1 VKNVIGI
8 RLEDKNEWERRA
20 PLTPADVQDLTAE
33 GAKIV
38 VERFPRRIFTDDEYA
53 AAGARLVDDVLP
65 CEIVMGIKEMPALYF
80 RPGGAY
86 MFFSHTIKGQS
97 YNMKMLANLVERRC
111 TLFDFELITDD
122 EGKRLIFAG
131 RFAGLAGMIDT
142 LWTMGRRLEVLGHA
156 TPFSDIKPAHAY
168 DGLEA
173 AKAAIAE
180 VARRI
185 ASEPLPEAL
194 APMAFGFTGYG
205 NVSSGAQEIFDLL
218 PHIDVAPGELQAFVD
233 SNGSLRNK
241 LVKTVYHE
249 KDLVE
254 RIDSSKPFEL
264 QEYYDR
270 PENYRSSFE
279 PHLELLSVL
288 INGIYWD
295 PRYPKLADAGQLR
308 KLFSGEQPPRL
319 IAVGDITCDVDG
331 SLACTVRNTE
341 PGDPVYIYD
350 PATREAPSGFEGPG
364 LAVMA
369 VGNLPCELPRE
380 TSIPFSKALKPFIPA
395 LAGVNLDAAFENA
408 ELPGPIRRSTILW
421 RGEFTPNFRY
431 MQEFLEGSGDRTD
444 AEGKKP

>member
-1 VKNVIGI
+1 MQNRIGI

-20 PLTPADVQDLTAE
+20 PLSPADVQDLTAE
-33 GAKIV
+33 GVKIV
-38 VERFPRRIFTDDEYA
+38 VQRFPRRAFHDDEYA
-53 AAGARLVDDVLP
+53 AAGATLVDDVLP
-65 CEIVMGIKEMPALYF
+65 CEVVMSIKEMPAEYF
-80 RPGGAY
+80 RPDGAY

-97 YNMKMLANLVERRC
+97 FNMKMLANLVERRC
-111 TLFDFELITDD
+111 TLFDFELVTDD
-122 EGKRLIFAG
+122 DGKRLIFAG

-142 LWTMGRRLEVLGHA
+142 LWTVGRRLEVLGHT
-156 TPFSDIKPAHAY
+156 TPFSEIKPAHAY
-168 DGLEA
+168 EGLEA
-173 AKAAIAE
+173 ARAAIAE
-180 VARRI
+180 VGKRI
-185 ASEPLPEAL
+185 AAEGLPEAL

-205 NVSSGAQEIFDLL
+205 NVSMGAQEIFDLL
-218 PHIDVAPGELQAFVD
+218 PHVEVAPSELQGFVD
-233 SNGSLRNK
+233 SNGSLLNK

-264 QEYYDR
+264 QEYYDH

-288 INGIYWD
+288 INGIYWA
-295 PRYPKLADAGQLR
+295 PQYPKLADAGQLQ

-319 IAVGDITCDVDG
+319 VAVGDISCDVDG
-331 SLACTVRNTE
+331 SLACTVRDTE
-341 PGDPVYIYD
+341 SGDPVYIYE
-350 PATREAPSGFEGPG
+350 PQSKEAPSGFEGPG

-380 TSIPFSKALKPFIPA
+380 TSIPFSQTVKPFIPA
-395 LAGVNLDAAFENA
+395 LAGVNLDAAFEDA

-431 MQEFLEGSGDRTD
+431 MREFLEGSSDRTD
-444 AEGKKP
+444 AEGKK